1 MERVEIILIPL
12 PTTQHFY
19 YIYPTKIEYTKLDII

>member
-1 MERVEIILIPL
+1 MEWGEIILIPL

-19 YIYPTKIEYTKLDII
+19 YIYPTKIEYTVVR